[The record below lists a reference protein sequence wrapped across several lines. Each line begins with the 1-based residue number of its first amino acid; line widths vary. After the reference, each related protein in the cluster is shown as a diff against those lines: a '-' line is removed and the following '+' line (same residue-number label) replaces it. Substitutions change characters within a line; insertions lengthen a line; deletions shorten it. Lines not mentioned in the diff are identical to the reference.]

1 MADHSTAAAAG
12 CRRQHV
18 AIEIEPA
25 ATDSNLVTSIL
36 QQMET
41 VSSLHSICR
50 ASPTRRESSKKS
62 YTPQKVAIGPYHRD
76 GATAAE
82 PLRPMEDHKWRYVH
96 ALLGRRTDLEA
107 SLNDC
112 VSALRELE
120 QRSRACYAGDDV
132 DLPAGD
138 EFVKVMFLDGCF
150 IIELFLK
157 YSTKV
162 LRRRNDP
169 IFAVPGM
176 LYDLRCDLALLE
188 NQIPLFVLQRLFQ
201 VVPIPKQCANLSLAE
216 LAFRFFKNMIPGDI
230 LIHREKFTQEG
241 NHLLDLICHCLLPT
255 LPRLPSSKSQ
265 KHLRSV
271 TDLHSSGIKIK
282 RAKTE
287 NLLDVKFVNGILKLP
302 QIEVHQ
308 HTELLFRNL
317 IALEQCSNVHGT
329 VHHVT
334 SYVVLVA
341 SLIESERDV
350 KFLRQRG
357 ILTSYDDDD
366 NGGEKEAGIRKL
378 FGKLCEEVELN
389 ESYYDGLCERVN
401 GHRGKNLRALKKKLK
416 RRRNNGSRP
425 TLRLVMLFTVLV
437 LLIAIVGTL
446 FSVLTFVHHH
456 I

>member
-1 MADHSTAAAAG
+1 
-12 CRRQHV
+12 
-18 AIEIEPA
+18 
-25 ATDSNLVTSIL
+25 
-36 QQMET
+36 
-41 VSSLHSICR
+41 
-50 ASPTRRESSKKS
+50 
-62 YTPQKVAIGPYHRD
+62 
-76 GATAAE
+76 
-82 PLRPMEDHKWRYVH
+82 
-96 ALLGRRTDLEA
+96 
-107 SLNDC
+107 
-112 VSALRELE
+112 
-120 QRSRACYAGDDV
+120 
-132 DLPAGD
+132 
-138 EFVKVMFLDGCF
+138 MFLDGCF

-176 LYDLRCDLALLE
+176 LYELRCDLALLE

-216 LAFRFFKNMIPGDI
+216 LAFRFFKNMIPGT
-230 LIHREKFTQEG
+230 LGWRENVVG
-241 NHLLDLICHCLLPT
+241 LPT
-255 LPRLPSSKSQ
+255 LPRLPSSKSH

-287 NLLDVKFVNGILKLP
+287 NLLD
-302 QIEVHQ
+302 
-308 HTELLFRNL
+308 
-317 IALEQCSNVHGT
+317 CSNVHGT

-366 NGGEKEAGIRKL
+366 NGGEKKEAGVGKL
-378 FGKLCEEVELN
+378 FGKLCEEVELK

-446 FSVLTFVHHH
+446 FSVLTFVHRH

>member
-1 MADHSTAAAAG
+1 M
-12 CRRQHV
+12 
-18 AIEIEPA
+18 EI
-25 ATDSNLVTSIL
+25 
-36 QQMET
+36 

-50 ASPTRRESSKKS
+50 VSPTRRESSKKS

-132 DLPAGD
+132 DVPAGD

-176 LYDLRCDLALLE
+176 LYDLR
-188 NQIPLFVLQRLFQ
+188 
-201 VVPIPKQCANLSLAE
+201 
-216 LAFRFFKNMIPGDI
+216 
-230 LIHREKFTQEG
+230 
-241 NHLLDLICHCLLPT
+241 
-255 LPRLPSSKSQ
+255 
-265 KHLRSV
+265 
-271 TDLHSSGIKIK
+271 SGIKIK

-287 NLLDVKFVNGILKLP
+287 NLLDVKFVNGILKIP
-302 QIEVHQ
+302 PIEVHQ
-308 HTELLFRNL
+308 HTELLLRNL

-366 NGGEKEAGIRKL
+366 NGGEKKEAGIGKL
-378 FGKLCEEVELN
+378 FGKLCEEVELK